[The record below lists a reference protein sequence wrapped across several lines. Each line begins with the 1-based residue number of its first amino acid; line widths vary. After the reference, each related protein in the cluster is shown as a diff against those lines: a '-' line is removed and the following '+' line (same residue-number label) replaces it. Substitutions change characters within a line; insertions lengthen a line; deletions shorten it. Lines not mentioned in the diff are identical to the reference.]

1 MKWIYLSP
9 HFDDAVL
16 SCGGIIWEQT
26 NKGELVEIWT
36 ICSEDPPDEGLSPI
50 ARGLHDRWEIDQ
62 NTSISRREEDKTAC
76 LILNCG
82 YKYLNLPDVI
92 YRRNPL
98 NNKPIIIKEE
108 DLFKPLR
115 LEESYLLIS
124 LAKEI
129 EKELPH
135 KSYLISPLGVGGHVD
150 HRLTRC
156 AAEAQSIPL
165 RYYIE
170 YPYCRDENANV
181 NKLINRTWRK
191 EKTHISNAGLFAWE
205 KAISAYTSQIS
216 TFWDDTDAMESEVDA
231 LWLNNDKSGFLL
243 NATPHL

>member
-26 NKGELVEIWT
+26 NKGERVEIWT
-36 ICSEDPPDEGLSPI
+36 ICSADPPNGGLSPL
-50 ARGLHDRWEIDQ
+50 ARSLHDRWEFDHAAL
-62 NTSISRREEDKTAC
+62 SRSEEDKTAC
-76 LILNCG
+76 RILNCG
-82 YKYLNLPDVI
+82 YKYLNISDVI
-92 YRRNPL
+92 YRRYPS
-98 NNKPIIIKEE
+98 NNKPIIRTEE

-129 EKELPH
+129 EKELPQR
-135 KSYLISPLGVGGHVD
+135 SYLISPLGVGGHVD

-170 YPYCRDENANV
+170 YPYCRDENSNV
-181 NKLINRTWRK
+181 SQLIKRTWGK
-191 EKTHISNAGLFAWE
+191 DKTNISNAGLFAW
-205 KAISAYTSQIS
+205 KQAISAYTSQIS
-216 TFWDDTDAMESEVDA
+216 TFWDDTEAMGSEVDA
-231 LWLNNDKSGFLL
+231 LWENNGKGSFLL
-243 NATPHL
+243 NASPSL